1 MSTGPDRKLLMKY
14 AMDQCT
20 PEEKIFVEDW
30 LKSDPDARHQFEKYG
45 LLFNPEEQSDEPED
59 GHVQDTLNQTQRHVR
74 SYVGMV
80 LLLFIL
86 ILIGLIILGILKN

>member
-1 MSTGPDRKLLMKY
+1 MSTGPDRKILLKY

-20 PEEKIFVEDW
+20 PEEKLFVEEW
-30 LKSDPDARHQFEKYG
+30 LTSDPEARLQLENYR
-45 LLFNPEEQSDEPED
+45 LLFNPEKQSDEPAT